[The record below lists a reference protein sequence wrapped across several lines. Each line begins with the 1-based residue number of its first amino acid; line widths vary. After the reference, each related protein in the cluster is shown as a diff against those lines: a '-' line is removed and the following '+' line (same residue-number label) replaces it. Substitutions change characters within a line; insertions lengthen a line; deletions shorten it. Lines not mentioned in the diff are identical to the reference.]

1 MLSKEDI
8 VAIASRIFAIY
19 VVIMTVQSVG
29 ALMNMRQVMEMSITD
44 PDLLPFL
51 LMCVLSLLLAV
62 LLWFFPLTIARKLLP
77 VLRDPRPPLSAA
89 GQDVEDTVVFVLGL
103 WVLASAA
110 PDIVYW
116 MVLAFRIQ
124 NTEAASVP
132 LLPEQVASIWAT
144 VAQIAIGLWL
154 VFGARGLLGALRRLR
169 YAGAPQK
176 SD

>member
-19 VVIMTVQSVG
+19 VVIMAVQSIG
-29 ALMNMRQVMEMSITD
+29 ALLKMRHAMEMNITD
-44 PDLLPFL
+44 VVPFL
-51 LMCVLSLLLAV
+51 LMCALPLLLAV
-62 LLWFFPLTIARKLLP
+62 LLWFFPLSIARKLLP

-89 GQDVEDTVVFVLGL
+89 RQDVEDTVVFVLGL
-103 WVLASAA
+103 WVLAIATV
-110 PDIVYW
+110 DIVYW
-116 MVLAFRIQ
+116 LVFVFRIQ

-132 LLPEQVASIWAT
+132 LIPDQVAAIWAT
-144 VAQIAIGLWL
+144 VAQTAIGLWL

>member
-1 MLSKEDI
+1 MLSKEDV

-19 VVIMTVQSVG
+19 VVIMTVQSIG
-29 ALMNMRQVMEMSITD
+29 ALLKMRHAMEMDMTD
-44 PDLLPFL
+44 LTPFL
-51 LMCVLSLLLAV
+51 LMIALPLLLAAF
-62 LLWFFPLTIARKLLP
+62 LWFFPLTIARKLLP
-77 VLRDPRPPLSAA
+77 VLHEPRPALSAA
-89 GQDVEDTVVFVLGL
+89 RQDVEETVVFVLGL
-103 WVLASAA
+103 WVLAIAA

-116 MVLAFRIQ
+116 FILLFRIQ

-132 LLPEQVASIWAT
+132 LLPDQVAAIWAT
-144 VAQIAIGLWL
+144 VAQIAIGVWL

>member
-1 MLSKEDI
+1 MLSKEDV

-19 VVIMTVQSVG
+19 VVIMTVQSIG
-29 ALMNMRQVMEMSITD
+29 ALLEMRHEMEMDMTD
-44 PDLLPFL
+44 LAPFL
-51 LMCVLSLLLAV
+51 LMVGLPLLLAL

-89 GQDVEDTVVFVLGL
+89 RQDVEDTVVFVLGL
-103 WVLASAA
+103 WVLAGAA

-116 MVLAFRIQ
+116 VVLAFRIQ

-132 LLPEQVASIWAT
+132 LLPEQVASIWAA
-144 VAQIAIGLWL
+144 VAQTAIGLWL

-169 YAGAPQK
+169 YAGAPQ
-176 SD
+176 SPD